1 MVDIRIPIGLMFSI
15 LGVLISV
22 FGFVTMSDSG
32 MYQRSLGI
40 NVNLVM
46 GMVMLCFGLVM
57 LYLARKRKKLNKS
70 LILNF
75 HQRLADV
82 LLQFS

>member
-15 LGVLISV
+15 LGVLITI
-22 FGFVTMSDSG
+22 FGFVTKSDTS

-46 GMVMLCFGLVM
+46 GVVMLVFGLFM
-57 LYLARKRKKLNKS
+57 LYMSQKKKK
-70 LILNF
+70 
-75 HQRLADV
+75 A
-82 LLQFS
+82 